1 MKEIYIYI
9 YIYIFQKR
17 NLRKIDKKKERKKN
31 AIKDEIEKKY
41 WEKTKIG

>member
-41 WEKTKIG
+41 

>member
-1 MKEIYIYI
+1 MKEIYIYIYI

-41 WEKTKIG
+41 